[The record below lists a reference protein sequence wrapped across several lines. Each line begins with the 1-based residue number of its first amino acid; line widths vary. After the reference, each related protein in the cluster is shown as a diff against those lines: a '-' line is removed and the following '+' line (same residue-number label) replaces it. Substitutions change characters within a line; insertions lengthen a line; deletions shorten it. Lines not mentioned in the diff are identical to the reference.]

1 MKAGKF
7 LLGFTALDAVVKD
20 APDNKQAMELLAGL
34 ASEAMVGQQ
43 QALGGTQCGFSTR
56 ARYIEGMTAVG
67 MQPMNGYLLEFKVGP
82 NPVIDD
88 ESKYAIKQFFCEHD
102 SLGKLKQVHR
112 IETNLNDQDP
122 M

>member
-7 LLGFTALDAVVKD
+7 ILGFTALDVIVKD
-20 APDNKQAMELLAGL
+20 ALDNQRAMELLAGL
-34 ASEAMVGQQ
+34 ASEAMVAQQ

-67 MQPMNGYLLEFKVGP
+67 MQAMNGYLLEFKVGP

-88 ESKYAIKQFFCEHD
+88 ESKYVIKQFFCEHSD
-102 SLGKLKQVHR
+102 GGKLRQVHR